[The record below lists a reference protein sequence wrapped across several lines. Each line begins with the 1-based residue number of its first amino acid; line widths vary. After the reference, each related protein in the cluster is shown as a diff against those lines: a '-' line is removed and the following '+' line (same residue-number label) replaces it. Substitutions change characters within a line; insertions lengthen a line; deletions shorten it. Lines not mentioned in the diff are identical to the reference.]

1 MKKTII
7 ILSAFLFSFFYTTTN
22 ATNCSPRILQEEK
35 INFALCDNY
44 GRCGERTYILFKARV
59 KVLNDYIK
67 DKIAKGELEDKKFE
81 IDIYDPVYL
90 PYMELT
96 QGKNGY
102 FVNMSG
108 QSYPTLEELI
118 TIVDYFAKP
127 DWKPFIV
134 DFSPKR
140 NDETDEAAGRRY
152 RFNVQK
158 TSNLYKSGEGREP
171 YSYQPFTI
179 WEKDGVS
186 LEYSGDS
193 LKYAINGVAVPFKV
207 NATLPVKIQDRY
219 LFFEEEY
226 IYVVQDMETIK
237 TFEIDKTYLESHT
250 GKDNVVYVHSKW
262 VNICW
267 HSDMDSWFYSYSYD
281 KNRFYSKK

>member
-7 ILSAFLFSFFYTTTN
+7 ILSAFLFSIFCTTTK
-22 ATNCSPRILQEEK
+22 ATDCSHRIFQEEK
-35 INFALCDNY
+35 INFALCDNH

-81 IDIYDPVYL
+81 IDIYDQIYI
-90 PYMELT
+90 PYMSLT

-102 FVNMSG
+102 FVDMSG
-108 QSYPTLEELI
+108 QPYPTLEKLI

-127 DWKPFIV
+127 DWKPFIP
-134 DFSPKR
+134 DFSQKID
-140 NDETDEAAGRRY
+140 NETEEAADKRHRA
-152 RFNVQK
+152 NEQK
-158 TSNLYKSGEGREP
+158 ISNLWKSGEGREP

-193 LKYAINGVAVPFKV
+193 LKYAINGMTVPFKV

-219 LFFEEEY
+219 LFFEKEY

-237 TFEIDKTYLESHT
+237 TFKIDKTYLESHT
-250 GKDNVVYVHSKW
+250 GEDNVVYVHSKW

-267 HSDMDSWFYSYSYD
+267 QSGIDSWLYSYSYD
-281 KNRFYSKK
+281 KNRFYSKR